1 MSAVYN
7 AMACFL
13 MIVPFGARGSGL
25 SGLVINIISLNILA
39 NAGTEEF
46 ASSTDGLQSL
56 GTSFL
61 AGPLN
66 RYIPYLVSKFNQGVI
81 ILGLYGILRVRLYEH
96 SGLLSSTPEHHS
108 ALD

>member
-13 MIVPFGARGSGL
+13 MIVPFGARSSGL

-46 ASSTDGLQSL
+46 ASSTDGLHRPGL
-56 GTSFL
+56 HHETDAPRIVVVMLFWKL
-61 AGPLN
+61 ETAEEA
-66 RYIPYLVSKFNQGVI
+66 RY
-81 ILGLYGILRVRLYEH
+81 
-96 SGLLSSTPEHHS
+96 
-108 ALD
+108 